1 MNRGVLQ
8 SDLIV
13 PTVQGAKMTTCTT
26 TFVRKLAMQDYIRQ
40 AILLVLSTL
49 PVDTEMRFFW
59 QDGSQHMSMTLPGES
74 EHVARLSR
82 ASSDVGVVV
91 PTTMQ

>member
-1 MNRGVLQ
+1 MKF
-8 SDLIV
+8 
-13 PTVQGAKMTTCTT
+13 A
-26 TFVRKLAMQDYIRQ
+26 RKVAMQVDVRQ

-49 PVDTEMRFFW
+49 PVDAEMRFFW
-59 QDGSQHMSMTLPGES
+59 QDGSQHMSMKLPGES

-82 ASSDVGVVV
+82 ASNGVGVVV